1 HERAGEFNEALIELG
16 ATVCT
21 QRVPSCDGCPLVEL
35 CSAHAVGEQEMLPAR
50 RPGRRVPHHRVVAA
64 VLVREDGAL
73 LVTQRHVD
81 DMLGGLWEFP
91 GGKCEDG
98 ETLRQCLSRE
108 MREELGVDVEVAERL
123 TRVVH
128 AYSHFRITLHAFR
141 CRLRDGQPRCLDC
154 AALRWVRPADLDG
167 LPMSVAD
174 RAVARAVVGPS
185 VSDGQTVESPGGKSV

>member
-1 HERAGEFNEALIELG
+1 
-16 ATVCT
+16 
-21 QRVPSCDGCPLVEL
+21 
-35 CSAHAVGEQEMLPAR
+35 
-50 RPGRRVPHHRVVAA
+50 
-64 VLVREDGAL
+64 
-73 LVTQRHVD
+73 
-81 DMLGGLWEFP
+81 
-91 GGKCEDG
+91 
-98 ETLRQCLSRE
+98 
-108 MREELGVDVEVAERL
+108 
-123 TRVVH
+123 VH